1 MINKKLLIITLII
14 SIITATV
21 AYLYLENIKAELDTT
36 EYTEVVVAAVNI
48 PKDTVL
54 SKDLLTMKKIPVEYA
69 HPNSLL
75 QIDMAA
81 NKINK
86 VPLTKGEGILNTH
99 LMDQS
104 STEEGLAYALV
115 PGMRAL
121 TLGINQISA
130 INYLILPGDRV
141 DILVTINTNETTQT
155 SYVLEN
161 IEVLALGAQMTRNIQ
176 DQGREQQT
184 ITLQV
189 NPADAPKLVL
199 ASEAGNI
206 RMLLRSP
213 REEGRVGERRIN
225 LQELLGRQV
234 Y

>member
-14 SIITATV
+14 SIITATA

-48 PKDTVL
+48 PQDTVL
-54 SKDLLTMKKIPVEYA
+54 SKDLLLMKKIPVEYV
-69 HPNSLL
+69 HPNAAL
-75 QIDMAA
+75 QMDMVA

-86 VPLTKGEGILNTH
+86 VPLTKGEGILSTH
-99 LMDQS
+99 IMDQF
-104 STEEGLAYALV
+104 STEEGLAYALA

-121 TLGINQISA
+121 TLGINQVSA
-130 INYLILPGDRV
+130 LNYLILPGDRV
-141 DILVTINTNETTQT
+141 DILVTISTNEVTQT

-161 IEVLALGAQMTRNIQ
+161 IEVLALGTQMVRNIQ

-189 NPADAPKLVL
+189 KSADAPKLVL

-213 REEGRVGERRIN
+213 REEGRVGEGHIT
-225 LQELLGRQV
+225 LQELLGR
-234 Y
+234 

>member
-14 SIITATV
+14 SIITATA

-36 EYTEVVVAAVNI
+36 EYIEVVVAAVNI
-48 PKDTVL
+48 PQDTVL
-54 SKDLLTMKKIPVEYA
+54 SKDLLLMKKIPVEYV
-69 HPNSLL
+69 HPDAAL
-75 QIDMAA
+75 QIDMVA

-86 VPLTKGEGILNTH
+86 VPLTKGEGILGTH
-99 LMDQS
+99 IMDQF
-104 STEEGLAYALV
+104 STEEGLAYALS

-121 TLGINQISA
+121 TLDINQVSA
-130 INYLILPGDRV
+130 LNYLILPGDKV

-161 IEVLALGAQMTRNIQ
+161 IKVLALGTQMVRNIQ

-189 NPADAPKLVL
+189 NPTNAPKLVL

-213 REEGRVGERRIN
+213 REEGRVGEGRIT
-225 LQELLGRQV
+225 LQELLGR
-234 Y
+234 